1 MSDKIEKVQRTAI
14 YVILGALAHRDYYC
28 NLAILDLPSLE
39 ERREKIVKKF
49 ATQIMKNPFH
59 KNIFEQNN
67 SHNTRSG
74 NRVIV
79 PKAKTARYDNSS
91 VPSLAKLINN
101 M

>member
-1 MSDKIEKVQRTAI
+1 
-14 YVILGALAHRDYYC
+14 
-28 NLAILDLPSLE
+28 
-39 ERREKIVKKF
+39 
-49 ATQIMKNPFH
+49 MKNPFH

-74 NRVIV
+74 NRVVV
-79 PKAKTARYDNSS
+79 PKAKTARYDNSA